1 MRRKN
6 RRTIE
11 KSKVALDNGYVV
23 PYNKK
28 LLKQYQAHINVEWCN
43 QSGAVKYLFKYIN
56 KGPDRITAGIYVNDE
71 SNVDGVIQRPIDE
84 IKAYLN
90 CRYVFACESAW
101 RILRFEIHY
110 RTPSV
115 ERLSFH
121 MPGEQQVVYEDSTE
135 LDDILAKPTVASS
148 MFTAWMELNKTDED
162 ARELTYVQIPTKFVF
177 KKEKR
182 KWFPRKQGLS
192 VGRIHYVPES
202 VGECYYLRMLLNHVK
217 GPTEWD
223 DFKRWNKVVHNT
235 FKEACNAR
243 GLLDNDKEYITAIQD
258 SSAWNSANRV
268 RRMFVMLLIF
278 NSLSDPVNVWE
289 KTWHLLAEDVEMR
302 QRRIFKNPG
311 ISLSFILINLNSLQ
325 TD

>member
-1 MRRKN
+1 
-6 RRTIE
+6 
-11 KSKVALDNGYVV
+11 
-23 PYNKK
+23 
-28 LLKQYQAHINVEWCN
+28 
-43 QSGAVKYLFKYIN
+43 
-56 KGPDRITAGIYVNDE
+56 
-71 SNVDGVIQRPIDE
+71 
-84 IKAYLN
+84 
-90 CRYVFACESAW
+90 
-101 RILRFEIHY
+101 
-110 RTPSV
+110 
-115 ERLSFH
+115 

-148 MFTAWMELNKTDED
+148 MFTAWMELNKTDDD
-162 ARELTYVQIPTKFVF
+162 ARKLTYVEIPTKFVF

-182 KWFPRKQGLS
+182 KWFPRKQGFA

-223 DFKRWNKVVHNT
+223 DFKLWNKVVHNT

-258 SSAWNSANRV
+258 SSAWDSANRV

-302 QRRIFKNPG
+302 QRRIFKNPC
-311 ISLSFILINLNSLQ
+311 N
-325 TD
+325 